1 MPKNRPQLLTTT
13 LLAQGRF
20 LQLERRQYRDQRGEV
35 RCWEAAQ
42 RRQEQPAA
50 LAIAT
55 LQPSNRVVL
64 IRQYRPPLDSFVIE
78 FPAGLLNPGE
88 NAVAAAVRELREET
102 GYVGDVLGDTG
113 LTSSSAGLTGELVT
127 MVTMTI
133 DERNPENA
141 APQAKLDDGEAID
154 VFLVPRHDL
163 RDFLASRQAEGDILD
178 SRLAAW
184 ATALT

>member
-1 MPKNRPQLLTTT
+1 MPENQPQLLSTK

-20 LQLERRQYRDQRGEV
+20 LQLEVRQYRDRRGVV
-35 RCWEAAQ
+35 RSWEAAQ
-42 RRQEQPAA
+42 RRQAQPAA

-64 IRQYRPPLDSFVIE
+64 IRQYRPPLDRFVVE

-88 NAVAAAVRELREET
+88 NAVTAAVRELREET
-102 GYVGDVLGDTG
+102 GYAGDVLGDTG

-127 MVTMTI
+127 MVMMTI
-133 DERNPENA
+133 DEHRPENA
-141 APQAKLDDGEAID
+141 APRADLDDGEDID
-154 VFLVPRHDL
+154 VVLVPRQAL
-163 RDFLASRQAEGDILD
+163 RDFLANRQADGDILD

-184 ATALT
+184 AAALS

>member
-1 MPKNRPQLLTTT
+1 MPKNRPQLLSTT

-20 LQLERRQYRDQRGEV
+20 LQLEMRQYRDRRGVV
-35 RCWEAAQ
+35 RSWEAAQ
-42 RRQEQPAA
+42 RCQAQPAA

-64 IRQYRPPLDSFVIE
+64 IRQYRPPLDRFVIE

-88 NAVAAAVRELREET
+88 NAVTAAVRELREET
-102 GYVGDVLGDTG
+102 GYVGKVLDDTG

-127 MVTMTI
+127 MVIMTI
-133 DERNPENA
+133 DEHKPENA
-141 APQAKLDDGEAID
+141 APQAKLDDGEDID
-154 VFLVPRHDL
+154 VFLVPRREL
-163 RDFLASRQAEGDILD
+163 RDFLAKRQADGDILD

-184 ATALT
+184 AAALT